1 MLDSVN
7 TRLISAFTV
16 ELRMEKNTMAGQKK
30 CTYTYSMEFKL
41 TFNAQSQVKT
51 QDQKAK
57 LHHRDRL
64 TLHMNKIRSSYECY
78 E

>member
-1 MLDSVN
+1 
-7 TRLISAFTV
+7 
-16 ELRMEKNTMAGQKK
+16 
-30 CTYTYSMEFKL
+30 MEFKL

-64 TLHMNKIRSSYECY
+64 TLHMNKIRFQVMNVMNSIGHSNSQAKVRKIKASKVLCWHILMKTLPL
-78 E
+78 